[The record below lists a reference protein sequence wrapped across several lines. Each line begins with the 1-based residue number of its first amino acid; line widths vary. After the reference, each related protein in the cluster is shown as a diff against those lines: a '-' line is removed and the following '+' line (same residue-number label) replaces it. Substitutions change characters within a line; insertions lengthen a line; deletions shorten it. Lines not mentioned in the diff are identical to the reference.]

1 MPLSPSPQ
9 SAVGGQRGSEILEL
23 STSLPSY
30 RQLFDAN
37 PQPMWV
43 YDMETLRFL
52 AVNDAA
58 VAHYGYTREEFL
70 AMRITDIRSAEEAA
84 RLMQRI
90 AVVREQD
97 VRNAG
102 VWQHRRKNGTTFEV
116 EVMAHTLEFGDRR
129 AQLVH
134 VNDVTERLRT
144 ERKLRESE
152 ARFRGLAEMSSDWYW
167 ETDSEHRF
175 TLRSSGSKDR
185 FVSALLPDA
194 RLGLRRWEIPYLAP
208 DEAGW
213 RAHRAVLDAH
223 LPFRD
228 FELTRLGDDGSARYV
243 LISGDP
249 VFDPSRG
256 FQGYRGIGTD
266 VTERKHAQMELE
278 RRKDLY
284 NLLSQTNQ
292 AIVRLGNRDALFPVI
307 CRNAVEYGRF
317 VFAWIGAVSAED
329 RRVRPVAQYGEDAGY
344 VDALR
349 SPQQPTDQAQWSG
362 PLGQALRAGEHV
374 ISNDFLNDPLA
385 AAWHEA
391 ARRAGVRSAAAF
403 PIREHDAVV
412 GVLCLYAADSGYF
425 TEDLIATLDEMALDV
440 SFGLTVYAREAE
452 RKERE
457 EELRRFRAAMDATED
472 GIYVV
477 DRASLSFIDVNAGAC
492 AMLGLTREQILA
504 AGPEGVL
511 ALSREDLARLYD
523 SVIATGGSTQPVE
536 MPRTRSDGRQVW
548 IEVRRHPQRSET
560 GWTIVTVA
568 SDITERKYA
577 EGSLHESE
585 VRFRSL
591 TEMSSDFYCESDTEH
606 RLTQRDS
613 ANRKLSTVS
622 VFEKGAQIGERRWE
636 IPYLSPDAAGWHAH
650 QATLDAHL
658 PFRNFELSRPGVD
671 GTERFISISGDPVF
685 DASGGFKGY
694 RGVGTD
700 VTERKREE
708 QLLRLEHAIA
718 RCLTE
723 ASDQSS
729 ALKMVMRI
737 VCESLQWGI
746 GRYWRVDEAA
756 NVLRFGEFWRAPGS
770 EFERFTDGS
779 RDVTF
784 APGTG
789 LVGRVWQSGEPIW
802 VADFGADPR
811 VVQKDLA
818 RATGMRGTL
827 AFPVV
832 SGGRTLG
839 VLAFLSRLVREPDQR
854 LLAATRVIGSEVGQ
868 FIRRKQVEEQ
878 LQALNA
884 ELEQRVAERTQA
896 LEVAN
901 KELEAFSYSVSHD
914 LRAPLR
920 AIHGFSS
927 LLREQYARQID
938 EQGRDMLRRVSAG
951 TEKMG
956 QLIDDLLK
964 LSRVSRQ
971 EMKVEPVDLSE
982 MAWEVIG
989 ELQAEAPERRV
1000 EWVIAPQVAAMGDAG
1015 LLRVVLQNLIGN
1027 AWKYSSKR
1035 EHARVEF
1042 GVAERYGRPAYFVRD
1057 NGAGFDM
1064 AQAKKLFGAFQRLH
1078 STAEFPGSGIGLA
1091 TVSRVIHRHGGEVWA
1106 EARAG
1111 EGASFCFSL
1120 ARIGGGGSS
1129 SASAARS
1136 KNASDG
1142 L

>member
-1 MPLSPSPQ
+1 MPLSPSLQ
-9 SAVGGQRGSEILEL
+9 AAVGAQRGADIPE
-23 STSLPSY
+23 PSDSVPGY
-30 RQLFDAN
+30 RQLFDAY
-37 PQPMWV
+37 PHPTWV
-43 YDMETLRFL
+43 YDMETLRFI

-58 VAHYGYTREEFL
+58 VSHYGYTREEFL
-70 AMRITDIRSAEEAA
+70 AMRVTDIRSAEETA
-84 RLMQRI
+84 RLLQHLA
-90 AVVREQD
+90 AVRKQD
-97 VRNAG
+97 VRDAG
-102 VWQHRRKNGTTFEV
+102 IWQHRRKDGTTIDV
-116 EVMAHTLEFGDRR
+116 EVKAHTLDFGGRS
-129 AQLVH
+129 AQIVH
-134 VNDVTERLRT
+134 ANDVTERLRI

-152 ARFRGLAEMSSDWYW
+152 ARFRRLAEMSSDWYW
-167 ETDSEHRF
+167 ESDSEHRF
-175 TLRSSGSKDR
+175 TLRSAGSRDKL
-185 FVSALLPDA
+185 VSTLLPDA
-194 RLGLRRWEIPYLAP
+194 RLGLRRWEIPHLAP

-228 FELTRLGDDGSARYV
+228 FEISRLGDDGSARYV

-249 VFDPSRG
+249 VFDSSGG
-256 FQGYRGIGTD
+256 FQGYRGVGTD
-266 VTERKHAQMELE
+266 TTERRRAKMELE

-292 AIVRLGNRDALFPVI
+292 AIVRLGSRDALFPVI

-317 VFAWIGAVSAED
+317 RFAWIGMIDSTNQ
-329 RRVRPVAQYGEDAGY
+329 RVRPVAQYGEDAGY
-344 VDALR
+344 VSAVR
-349 SPQQPTDQAQWSG
+349 ASAEAGETIGRG
-362 PLGQALRAGEHV
+362 PLGRALRAGTRV
-374 ISNDFLNDPLA
+374 VSNDFLNDPA
-385 AAWHEA
+385 AAPWHEA
-391 ARRAGVRSAAAF
+391 ARRAGVGAAAMF
-403 PIREHDAVV
+403 PIQESDMVV
-412 GVLCLYAADSGYF
+412 GAICLYAVEPGYF
-425 TEDLIATLDEMALDV
+425 TEDLLATLDEMALDV
-440 SFGLTVYAREAE
+440 CFGLTVY
-452 RKERE
+452 
-457 EELRRFRAAMDATED
+457 
-472 GIYVV
+472 V
-477 DRASLSFIDVNAGAC
+477 
-492 AMLGLTREQILA
+492 
-504 AGPEGVL
+504 
-511 ALSREDLARLYD
+511 RED
-523 SVIATGGSTQPVE
+523 E
-536 MPRTRSDGRQVW
+536 RTRAVEALHQ
-548 IEVRRHPQRSET
+548 SE
-560 GWTIVTVA
+560 A
-568 SDITERKYA
+568 
-577 EGSLHESE
+577 
-585 VRFRSL
+585 RFRSL
-591 TEMSSDFYCESDTEH
+591 TEMSSDFYWESDGAH

-613 ANRKLSTVS
+613 ANRRLSTVS

-636 IPYLSPDAAGWHAH
+636 IPYLSPDAVGWQAH

-671 GTERFISISGDPVF
+671 GTERFISISGDPIF
-685 DASGGFKGY
+685 DASGGFRGY

-700 VTERKREE
+700 VTGRKREE

-718 RCLTE
+718 RCLAE

-729 ALKMVMRI
+729 ALKTVMRI
-737 VCESLQWGI
+737 VCESLQWGV

-756 NVLRFGEFWRAPGS
+756 GVLRFDEFWKASGS

-784 APGTG
+784 SPGAG

-811 VVQKDLA
+811 VVQKELA

-827 AFPVV
+827 AFPVA
-832 SGGRTLG
+832 SGGRILG
-839 VLAFLSRLVREPDQR
+839 VLAFLSHIVREPDQR

-868 FIRRKQVEEQ
+868 FLRRKQVEEQ
-878 LQALNA
+878 VLSLNA
-884 ELEQRVAERTQA
+884 ALEQRVAERTQA
-896 LEVAN
+896 LEAAN
-901 KELEAFSYSVSHD
+901 RELEAFSYSVSHD

-989 ELQAEAPERRV
+989 ELQSEAPERRV
-1000 EWVIAPQVAAMGDAG
+1000 DWVIAPQASARGDAG

-1027 AWKYSSKR
+1027 AWKYSARR

-1042 GVAERYGRPAYFVRD
+1042 GVAERDGRPAYFVRD

-1091 TVSRVIHRHGGEVWA
+1091 TVFRVIHRHGGEVWG
-1106 EARAG
+1106 EGRVG
-1111 EGASFCFSL
+1111 EGARFWFSL
-1120 ARIGGGGSS
+1120 GRIGGSAAS
-1129 SASAARS
+1129 SAEAAAG
-1136 KNASDG
+1136 KNGSDG